1 MSECPVSPVVDEIHY
16 PKTSAEYI
24 PSLQMCG
31 QHVTGWAG
39 DTENWG
45 SPKGALKARGLI
57 PTEREGGKEGNEW
70 LWRDHS

>member
-1 MSECPVSPVVDEIHY
+1 MSVSCQNKVDEIHY

-39 DTENWG
+39 DSENWG
-45 SPKGALKARGLI
+45 SPRGALNARAG
-57 PTEREGGKEGNEW
+57 THFREE
-70 LWRDHS
+70 